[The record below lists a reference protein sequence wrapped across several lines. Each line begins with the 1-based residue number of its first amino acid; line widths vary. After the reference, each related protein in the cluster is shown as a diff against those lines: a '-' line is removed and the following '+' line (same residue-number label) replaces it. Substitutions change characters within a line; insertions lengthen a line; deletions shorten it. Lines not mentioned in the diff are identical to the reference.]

1 MSFGSRKDTNQ
12 KYVICIEI
20 YNRFGE
26 LNKNKN

>member
-12 KYVICIEI
+12 KNAICIEI